1 MLEEIRKANEKKQQ
15 HKKTTNAHNDN
26 KGKRNKY
33 RKGLVLDE
41 MSKDNEKKYKHD
53 KTTKAHNDNK
63 EKKQI
68 QERVSVIR
76 N

>member
-1 MLEEIRKANEKKQQ
+1 
-15 HKKTTNAHNDN
+15 
-26 KGKRNKY
+26 
-33 RKGLVLDE
+33 